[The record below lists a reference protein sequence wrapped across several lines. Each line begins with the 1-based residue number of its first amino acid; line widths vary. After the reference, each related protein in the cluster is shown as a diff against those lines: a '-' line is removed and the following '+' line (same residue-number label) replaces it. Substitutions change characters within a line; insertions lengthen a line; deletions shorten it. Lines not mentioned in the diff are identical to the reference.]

1 MYFLCYFIHSIV
13 QCQYPVR
20 GRLEKDL
27 SFYHHWANMISKNA
41 PKLRFVYV
49 GTMKDMKQSIIPDIR
64 DLSVLHMDQS
74 MSVIVDML
82 VKQRQDE
89 IIGNWLV

>member
-13 QCQYPVR
+13 QYQYPVR

-27 SFYHHWANMISKNA
+27 SFFHHWAYMVSENA

-49 GTMKDMKQSIIPDIR
+49 GTMKDMKQCIILDIR

-82 VKQRQDE
+82 VNQRQDE
-89 IIGNWLV
+89 IISNRLG